1 MFCVY
6 VIQHNEIK
14 EIYIGKTNNLKRRLN
29 EHNSGQQLATKRKS
43 GKWILIYAEAYRD
56 KGDANDRELKLKQ
69 HGSNKRW
76 LLDRIKN
83 SLIES

>member
-6 VIQHNEIK
+6 IIQHSETK
-14 EIYIGKTNNLKRRLN
+14 EIYIGKTNNLKRRLI
-29 EHNSGQQLATKRKS
+29 EHNAGQQSATRRKR
-43 GKWILIYAEAYRD
+43 GQWAIVYAEAYRNKKD
-56 KGDANDRELKLKQ
+56 SDERELKLKQ

-83 SLIES
+83 SLIKN